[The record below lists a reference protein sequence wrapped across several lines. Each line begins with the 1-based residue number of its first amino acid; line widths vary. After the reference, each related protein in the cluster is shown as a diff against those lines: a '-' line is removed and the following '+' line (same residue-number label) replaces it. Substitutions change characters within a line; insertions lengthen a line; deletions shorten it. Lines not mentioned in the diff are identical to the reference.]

1 MLELLRK
8 QNERHY
14 NQSGQQKNIDFTFV
28 NRKDNKLIEVC
39 QAFRCRDYL
48 NDILFCE
55 ETNTKQHEI
64 YGFTFDPK
72 EHRID
77 RDKTRL
83 IMHLATVDM
92 YDNFMRNQAILS
104 SVELANGYAL
114 TEVTRVG
121 DKIVCVEGD
130 PVWMKANYMIS
141 LYSFLLK
148 CCVYN
153 FPELEQWE
161 TQLTTKEST
170 NESGYLRAIGVDK
183 FKYLTRHLN
192 EIMDPYKGVSG
203 MDKPSIHIVHDFTGF
218 MNTFVGGSYIEG
230 TNSNSYAIKCNKLW
244 TNLKFSQNSSKTAA

>member
-1 MLELLRK
+1 MLELQRK

-55 ETNTKQHEI
+55 ETNTKHEEV

-72 EHRID
+72 QQRID

-83 IMHLATVDM
+83 IMHLATTDM

-114 TEVTRVG
+114 TDIIKLG
-121 DKIVCVEGD
+121 DKIICVEGD
-130 PVWMKANYMIS
+130 PIWMKANYMIS
-141 LYSFLLK
+141 LYSYLLK
-148 CCVYN
+148 CCVYQ
-153 FPELEQWE
+153 FPKLEGWE
-161 TQLTTKEST
+161 TQLTKQVT
-170 NESGYLRAIGVDK
+170 NEGRYLNNIGVDK
-183 FKYLTRHLN
+183 FKFLTRHLN

-203 MDKPSIHIVHDFTGF
+203 MSNPNIHSVHDFTGF
-218 MNTFVGGSYIEG
+218 LNTFVGGRYIEDQ
-230 TNSNSYAIKCNKLW
+230 NSNSYAIKCNKLW
-244 TNLKFSQNSSKTAA
+244 TNLKSSTNSSKIAA